1 MTIPKF
7 LLGVTVL
14 FWGSQTGLWLIA
26 LPLAVILEAP
36 HWFDYRWHV
45 SETDFKRIANFC
57 AIASLTK
64 GIALIILLIYFIITN
79 RSNFSFIYQLF
90 IWLPLIL
97 APLVIAQIYSVQ
109 AKINLSTLFFWGKLS
124 QKNVNNQKLI
134 DLKYPYFFLCLIASA
149 ATNTRNI
156 LFYLGLLIII
166 AIFLW
171 QGRGKRF
178 APIVWLSLLLLAGS
192 IGFISH
198 LALHQLHLALEN
210 QVVEWLVQGSGDEV
224 DFAKKQTNMGEIGKL
239 KQSNQIIMRVSAVS
253 NNSNNTNNATPAN
266 IPPPRLLRQATYNK
280 YQSPLWLAVKSNFTP
295 IKPTE
300 NETTWQLSP
309 TPEVYS
315 SINITTNLT
324 GSKGLLKIPDSTFQ
338 IDQLAVDQMEQ
349 NQYGTVQVTGKNQA
363 IAYQARF
370 NKNLT
375 VNSLSTPAD
384 LEIPA
389 KEKIALEQIISQLNI
404 KNKSPQQILDQI
416 EIFFLKN
423 FQYSL
428 DLTTDKATT
437 PLSAFL
443 LNTRS
448 GHCEYFA
455 SATTLLLRAL
465 GIPAR
470 YAVGYSVHEF
480 SNWEKQ
486 YIVRERHAHAWSLA
500 YINGKWQAV
509 DTTPSNWTSQED
521 ATVSKFA
528 WVGDLWSFVTFQASL
543 WFKHILGYF
552 WQYAGIVLGGFILWW
567 LWQRRGKKR
576 GFVKVEKLK
585 KKEHIAQTKIIK
597 RREFDL
603 IEQKLN
609 QLGFIRYPAESWKN
623 WLKRLQSEQP
633 NLLILQDLLPLIE
646 LYYSDRFDPQGISQQ
661 ERERLKVLIKG
672 WLQEK

>member
-1 MTIPKF
+1 
-7 LLGVTVL
+7 
-14 FWGSQTGLWLIA
+14 
-26 LPLAVILEAP
+26 
-36 HWFDYRWHV
+36 
-45 SETDFKRIANFC
+45 
-57 AIASLTK
+57 
-64 GIALIILLIYFIITN
+64 
-79 RSNFSFIYQLF
+79 
-90 IWLPLIL
+90 
-97 APLVIAQIYSVQ
+97 
-109 AKINLSTLFFWGKLS
+109 
-124 QKNVNNQKLI
+124 
-134 DLKYPYFFLCLIASA
+134 
-149 ATNTRNI
+149 
-156 LFYLGLLIII
+156 
-166 AIFLW
+166 
-171 QGRGKRF
+171 
-178 APIVWLSLLLLAGS
+178 
-192 IGFISH
+192 
-198 LALHQLHLALEN
+198 
-210 QVVEWLVQGSGDEV
+210 
-224 DFAKKQTNMGEIGKL
+224 
-239 KQSNQIIMRVSAVS
+239 
-253 NNSNNTNNATPAN
+253 
-266 IPPPRLLRQATYNK
+266 NK

-300 NETTWQLSP
+300 NQTTWQLAP

-338 IDQLAVDQMEQ
+338 INQLAVDQMEQ
-349 NQYGTVQVTGKNQA
+349 NQYGTVQVTGKKQA
-363 IAYQARF
+363 IGYQARF
-370 NKNLT
+370 NEKLT
-375 VNSLSTPAD
+375 VNSLPTPAD

-389 KEKIALEQIISQLNI
+389 KEKIALEKIISQLAI

-423 FQYSL
+423 FLYSL
-428 DLTTDKATT
+428 DLTTDTQAIT

-509 DTTPSNWTSQED
+509 DTTPADWTSQED
-521 ATVSKFA
+521 ATVSKLA
-528 WVGDLWSFVTFQASL
+528 WVGDLWSFVTFQVSL

-552 WQYAGIVLGGFILWW
+552 WQYAGIVLGSFILWW

-576 GFVKVEKLK
+576 GFVKVEKLR
-585 KKEHIAQTKIIK
+585 KKEHIPQTKIIK
-597 RREFDL
+597 RGEFDL

-633 NLLILQDLLPLIE
+633 DLLILGDLLPLIE
-646 LYYSDRFDPQGISQQ
+646 LYYGDRFDPQGISQQ
-661 ERERLKVLIKG
+661 ERERLKVLIEG